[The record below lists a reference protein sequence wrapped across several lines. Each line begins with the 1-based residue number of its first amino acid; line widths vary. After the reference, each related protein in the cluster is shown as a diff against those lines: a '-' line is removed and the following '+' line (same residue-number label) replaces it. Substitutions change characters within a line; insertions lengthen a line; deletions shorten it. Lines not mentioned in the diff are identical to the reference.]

1 MKKATARNPV
11 CVAID
16 TPNPKRAAALI
27 KAVRPYIGGL
37 KLGLEFIS
45 ANGPRGVSAVVKTG
59 IPVFADVKFHDIPNT
74 VAGAVRAMARL
85 GVAMINVH
93 AAGGPA
99 MLRAAMQAAATVKPR
114 PRIIGVTMLTSLT
127 PADLAA
133 TGVQGT
139 PLEQVVRLAK
149 LCRDCKLDGVV
160 CSALEAAA
168 VREACGPN
176 FIIVTPG
183 MRMKGAG
190 KDDQQRVLTPRDAI
204 KAGAN
209 VLVIG
214 RPITAA
220 ADPAAAARAIFQHLG
235 GRVVAKRA

>member
-1 MKKATARNPV
+1 MTKAPRNPI

-16 TPNPKRAAALI
+16 TPDPKRAAALI
-27 KAVRPYIGGL
+27 KAVRPYVGGL
-37 KLGLEFIS
+37 KIGLEFIS
-45 ANGPRGVSAVVKTG
+45 ANGPRGVSAVVKAG

-85 GVAMINVH
+85 GVGMINVH

-114 PRIIGVTMLTSLT
+114 PRVIGVTVLTSLA
-127 PADLAA
+127 PADFAA
-133 TGVQGT
+133 IGVQGT

-168 VREACGPN
+168 VRKACGPN
-176 FIIVTPG
+176 FLIVTPG
-183 MRMKGAG
+183 MRMKGTDKG
-190 KDDQQRVLTPRDAI
+190 DQQRVLTPRQAMQ
-204 KAGAN
+204 AGAN
-209 VLVIG
+209 ILVIG
-214 RPITAA
+214 RPITEA
-220 ADPAAAARAIFQHLG
+220 ADPAAAARAMFASLQ
-235 GRVVAKRA
+235 GRAPAKRA